1 MIMPD
6 VKIPVIVQNERKVVM
21 IKLSPSILAADFSK
35 LGEDVRA
42 VAGAGA
48 QYIHIDVMDGAFV
61 PNISFGI
68 PVIKSLRKCT
78 DKVFD
83 VHLMIQEP
91 DRYVEDFVK
100 AGADIITVHVEA
112 CTHLHRTLQHIKSLG
127 VKAGVVLNPATPL
140 NSIEYVLQDVDMILL
155 MSVNP
160 GFGGQK
166 YIPVTTKKIRALR
179 DMLDSMGLHTD
190 IEVDGGVTLENADEV
205 ISAGA
210 NVIVAGSAVFKG
222 DAAAN
227 TKAFLELFAK
237 YE

>member
-1 MIMPD
+1 MPD